1 MHDGTPG
8 ISAVCPWFLP
18 MTIHTFADELWLP
31 RPRAEVFPFFAD
43 AANLE
48 TITPPWVN
56 FKILTP
62 LPAAMRAGARIE
74 YQIRIHGVPVRW
86 QTDITLWEPPR
97 QFRDE
102 QRRGP
107 YRQWIHTHEFAE
119 QAGGTLCRDRV
130 DYAVWGGHM
139 INALFVRR
147 DVARIFKYRRE
158 TLERLFPASQASH

>member
-1 MHDGTPG
+1 
-8 ISAVCPWFLP
+8 